1 LPPAIVKKLLLIV
14 VGAVAALLLALY
26 VVADFFLGSLV
37 KTGVAHY
44 GPGITGT
51 PVSLE
56 DAHFSPL
63 SGEGTLT
70 GLVVGN
76 PKGWTSDR
84 AFSFGKIHVVVRPA
98 SVFGDQ
104 IVVKEIEIED
114 QVFDYETRVVS
125 SNIGQLLSQIEG
137 RKPGD
142 AGQATTKSGK
152 PIKFVVQHLILRGGR
167 ITLGVGPT
175 AIALPM
181 PTLELR
187 DLGGGTDGVDS
198 VELAQVVMRAVAQSV
213 ASATVHA
220 AGKIGATATGAAV
233 DGAKGAASALESL
246 FRH

>member
-1 LPPAIVKKLLLIV
+1 MKKKLLIV
-14 VGAVAALLLALY
+14 AGCCVALLLALY

-37 KTGVAHY
+37 KTGVAHF

-51 PVSLE
+51 PVSLA
-56 DAHFSPL
+56 DAHLSPF

-76 PKGWTSDR
+76 PKGWSSDR
-84 AFSFGKIHVVVRPA
+84 ALAFGKIHVEVSPA
-98 SVFGDQ
+98 SVFSDR
-104 IVVKEIEIED
+104 IVIKEIDIED
-114 QVFDYETRVVS
+114 PVFDYETRFVS

-137 RKPGD
+137 RKPEDG
-142 AGQATTKSGK
+142 GQATTKSGQ

-167 ITLGVGPT
+167 VTLGVGPT
-175 AIALPM
+175 AITLPM

-187 DLGGGTDGVDS
+187 DLGGGTDGIDS

-220 AGKIGATATGAAV
+220 AGKIGSTATGAAV

-246 FRH
+246 FKH